1 MGFEKVEHLLPDTVL
16 DIVDVIG
23 LAATEQLVKAIG
35 GARFKFGKGKVDTE
49 RLAILVEAIGE
60 VKTHELLQ
68 VYGGEELYVP
78 RCGKALIQLRN
89 HRFYQ
94 EFVKLRDIDKESGL
108 MAMTKLCPKYG
119 IGASTNLVF
128 SFKLVICLF
137 YNNFYKI
144 FLCILSVFICL
155 FCALSV
161 LLLYHNCTI
170 KYLFRMVQNGYYN
183 KTYKPVR

>member
-1 MGFEKVEHLLPDTVL
+1 MAFEKVEHLLPDTVL

-78 RCGKALIQLRN
+78 RCSKALIQLRN

-119 IGASTNLVF
+119 ISSRTGYTIINEMSRPAAQQAA
-128 SFKLVICLF
+128 LF
-137 YNNFYKI
+137 
-144 FLCILSVFICL
+144 
-155 FCALSV
+155 
-161 LLLYHNCTI
+161 
-170 KYLFRMVQNGYYN
+170 
-183 KTYKPVR
+183 

>member
-108 MAMTKLCPKYG
+108 MAM
-119 IGASTNLVF
+119 
-128 SFKLVICLF
+128 
-137 YNNFYKI
+137 
-144 FLCILSVFICL
+144 
-155 FCALSV
+155 
-161 LLLYHNCTI
+161 
-170 KYLFRMVQNGYYN
+170 
-183 KTYKPVR
+183 